1 MTTEKPENYD
11 LEPADALSG
20 SDESPIPQPRRPDIE
35 RPADVEPLPLEPDD
49 DGDAPA
55 QQQQQ
60 HYRVGQPLNVETPE
74 AEPEK
79 RESDDEP
86 LSGPPKS
93 VRELDVCPNCGA
105 PMRQSDSLVCLR
117 CGFDL
122 KTMRKLETVSKRAS
136 GDDDDSDAA
145 DEGDESAQEQ
155 PPLVEP
161 GSGDLWLPGA
171 MAAISGLIL
180 IIGYFAA
187 VRGLYL
193 GIEATA
199 MHEGVPFAVS
209 AGARFI
215 AVLKFIGF
223 AAIWTACGVGALAFL
238 ASLLGVRLVADFSDM
253 RLAVVRMANIILTA
267 QLATFINLAQPWLE
281 WLAEAVLQAG
291 IFVGLSMAFFRLP
304 PRDAGILALATLVL
318 FIGLWVA
325 AHAIVWVAG

>member
-1 MTTEKPENYD
+1 NYD

-155 PPLVEP
+155 PPLGEP

-223 AAIWTACGVGALAFL
+223 AAIWTA
-238 ASLLGVRLVADFSDM
+238 
-253 RLAVVRMANIILTA
+253 
-267 QLATFINLAQPWLE
+267 
-281 WLAEAVLQAG
+281 
-291 IFVGLSMAFFRLP
+291 
-304 PRDAGILALATLVL
+304 
-318 FIGLWVA
+318 
-325 AHAIVWVAG
+325 